1 MKDNR
6 IIQAFIMNFTIR
18 KKIRFVKKPQIG
30 SRRAITYFL
39 FSLPKHIR
47 KSVKKILILRDDID

>member
-30 SRRAITYFL
+30 ESACHHL
-39 FSLPKHIR
+39 LPIFFTKPHK